1 MINFNTQIITIF
13 TANYCSLKK
22 VLSMELYFIIGILLV
37 GLCAGVLSGLFGIG
51 GGIVIVPALVMIFG
65 LAQQTAQGTTLA
77 LLSIPVSLVA
87 ALNYTKAGLIDW
99 KIAVI
104 LAVGFVI
111 GGYFGSKI
119 AVNIDAT
126 VMKKMFAILM
136 IVLAVKMLLEKKT

>member
-1 MINFNTQIITIF
+1 
-13 TANYCSLKK
+13 
-22 VLSMELYFIIGILLV
+22 MEIYYVVGILLV
-37 GLCAGVLSGLFGIG
+37 GLGAGVLSGLFGIG

-119 AVNIDAT
+119 AVNLDAT
-126 VMKKMFAILM
+126 IMKKMFAVLM
-136 IVLAVKMLLEKKT
+136 ILLAAKMLLEKKG